1 MYLSEITI
9 EGYRVFKEKTTIN
22 FNRGLNL
29 LVGENGCGKS
39 TIIDAIRILLNE
51 DEYSRNGI
59 NDEDFYSSK
68 DYKEQAE
75 KISIKGK
82 FEDLSEDKKI
92 EYLTWLDNN
101 YDAILNL
108 DIINQLTGIVLLYD
122 YY

>member
-59 NDEDFYSSK
+59 IH
-68 DYKEQAE
+68 Q
-75 KISIKGK
+75 KIIKNK
-82 FEDLSEDKKI
+82 QKR
-92 EYLTWLDNN
+92 YL
-101 YDAILNL
+101 
-108 DIINQLTGIVLLYD
+108 
-122 YY
+122 